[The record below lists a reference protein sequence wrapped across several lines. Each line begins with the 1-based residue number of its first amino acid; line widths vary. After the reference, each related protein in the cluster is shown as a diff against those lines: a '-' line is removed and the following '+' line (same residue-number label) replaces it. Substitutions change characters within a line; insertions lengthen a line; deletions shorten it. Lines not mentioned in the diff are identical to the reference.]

1 MTNEELNGNEP
12 ECQECLHKKNYP
24 YINHKKVRNKHKET
38 SYKEALYNAK
48 DDTRYLETGIQ
59 EAFDIIR
66 DGENNGTDKAKVIE
80 DVERKL
86 LELYVR
92 MYG

>member
-1 MTNEELNGNEP
+1 MNPNKDFNEP
-12 ECQECLHKKNYP
+12 ECQKCLHKKNLP

-48 DDTRYLETGIQ
+48 DDIRELEKGIQ
-59 EAFDIIR
+59 EALWIIS
-66 DGENNGTDKAKVIE
+66 DGENNGKDKAKVVE

-92 MYG
+92 MYE